1 MDMTPRQIVAY
12 LDDYIIGQKDAKK
25 DHSSSFKKSL

>member
-1 MDMTPRQIVAY
+1 MTPKEIVAY

-25 DHSSSFKKSL
+25 DNCNCVEK